1 MLIDTKTQTPSPPG
15 TILIILSLTKKLSR
29 FNVTFVSKC
38 VFFFMISPSALYAAA
53 LGFIRLSGPT
63 SQHIKCLVLN
73 KVCYVFRV
81 IIFSFSR
88 A

>member
-1 MLIDTKTQTPSPPG
+1 MWFLFS
-15 TILIILSLTKKLSR
+15 SS
-29 FNVTFVSKC
+29 V
-38 VFFFMISPSALYAAA
+38 LYAAA
-53 LGFIRLSGPT
+53 LASIRLLEPT

-73 KVCYVFRV
+73 KVCYVFCV